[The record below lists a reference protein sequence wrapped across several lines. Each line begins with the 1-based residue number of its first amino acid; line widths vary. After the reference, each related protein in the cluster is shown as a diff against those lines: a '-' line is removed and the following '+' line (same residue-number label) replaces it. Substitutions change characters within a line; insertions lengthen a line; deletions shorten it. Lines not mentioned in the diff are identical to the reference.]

1 MTTETN
7 AERLE
12 KIKDNCERL
21 ARYEKHYG
29 SDDVNIT
36 PIVEDLQWLIE
47 QAEKVDEL
55 SKEVDNLSNL
65 SIEDERDHYLLRSEN
80 DKLRE
85 ALEFYADDENYN
97 VNTTNQWEP
106 LILINQ
112 DHGEKARQA
121 LKGTTEDGGNER
133 KSI

>member
-1 MTTETN
+1 MRTETN

-47 QAEKVDEL
+47 QAERVQEL
-55 SKEVDNLSNL
+55 EKNIKINCDALKFACDDLTKSQ
-65 SIEDERDHYLLRSEN
+65 YEN
-80 DKLRE
+80 VKLRE
-85 ALEFYADDENYN
+85 ALKFYADEQMYYGSPKWKIFSDSGD
-97 VNTTNQWEP
+97 
-106 LILINQ
+106 I
-112 DHGEKARQA
+112 ARQA
-121 LKGTTEDGGNER
+121 LEGIDHGKT
-133 KSI
+133 